1 MLPTG
6 GKSSDTFKQF
16 RVQSFFISQHFG

>member
-1 MLPTG
+1 MLRTG

-16 RVQSFFISQHFG
+16 RLQIFFISQHFG